1 MTEVPGAAAASPA
14 PDPVVDSIANRVREV
29 MAAVAAAAHKAG
41 RDPSSVTVV
50 AASKS
55 WPPTAIREAWGAGVR
70 HFGENYA
77 DELSDKMVAL
87 RDLVDINWHFI
98 GRVQRGNAAA
108 IVRTSLV
115 HGVGSVSQA
124 QAIAK
129 AYRKGAPNADPL
141 KILLQVNV
149 ADEGSKNGFAAGDVA
164 AAAADIE
171 ALPSL
176 QIMGLMAM
184 PAVQPE
190 ALAAAFALVRRTRDE
205 VNPRWTILSM
215 GMSGDFE
222 TAIAE
227 GATHVRIGTRL
238 FGPRPTPAP
247 RVLLSTV
254 HSEGAS

>member
-1 MTEVPGAAAASPA
+1 MTEHTTAAAGEPPFGVAA
-14 PDPVVDSIANRVREV
+14 DSISVRVREV
-29 MAAVAAAAHKAG
+29 MAAVAAAAHKVG
-41 RDPSSVTVV
+41 RDPSSITVV
-50 AASKS
+50 AASKT
-55 WPPTAIREAWGAGVR
+55 WPPTAIREAFGAGVR

-87 RDLVDINWHFI
+87 RDLEDITWHFI

-129 AYRKGAPNADPL
+129 AYRKFAPNADPL
-141 KILLQVNV
+141 AILLQVNV
-149 ADEGSKNGFAAGDVA
+149 ADEGSKNGFALGDVA

-171 ALPSL
+171 ALTSL
-176 QIMGLMAM
+176 RIMGLMAM
-184 PAVQPE
+184 PAVPPE
-190 ALAAAFALVRRTRDE
+190 ALAAAFASVRMTRDA
-205 VNPRWTILSM
+205 VNPHWTILSM

-238 FGPRPTPAP
+238 FGPRPTLAP
-247 RVLLSTV
+247 RVSV
-254 HSEGAS
+254 NHSEGTS

>member
-1 MTEVPGAAAASPA
+1 MTEVPGAGPASPA
-14 PDPVVDSIANRVREV
+14 ADPAVDSIANRVREV
-29 MAAVAAAAHKAG
+29 MAAVAAAARKAG
-41 RDPSSVTVV
+41 RDPSSITVV
-50 AASKS
+50 ASSKS
-55 WPPTAIREAWGAGVR
+55 WPPTALREAWGAGVR

-87 RDLVDINWHFI
+87 RDLDDVTWHFI

-129 AYRKGAPNADPL
+129 AYRKVAPNADPL
-141 KILLQVNV
+141 AVLLQVNV
-149 ADEGSKNGFAAGDVA
+149 ADEGSKNGFAPSDVA

-171 ALPSL
+171 ALTSL
-176 QIMGLMAM
+176 RIMGLMAM

-190 ALAAAFALVRRTRDE
+190 ALAAAFASVRMTRDA

-215 GMSGDFE
+215 GMSGDLA

-247 RVLLSTV
+247 RVLLSTM